1 MAVFDP
7 KLVNMAGLLLDAFR
21 GGVIASP
28 LLWGG
33 RPTMNIRF
41 LILWL
46 ALGLLAAGGCS
57 KRRRMKIRGAHRFQ
71 SVRRVLFVSHVCP
84 FGDDGQRAR
93 DRGV

>member
-33 RPTMNIRF
+33 DLR
-41 LILWL
+41 
-46 ALGLLAAGGCS
+46 
-57 KRRRMKIRGAHRFQ
+57 
-71 SVRRVLFVSHVCP
+71 
-84 FGDDGQRAR
+84 
-93 DRGV
+93 